1 MMVKL
6 LVTVGLLLSITAES
20 RAQDRKLKVLVFTYT
35 PSGESA
41 HEEPK
46 AAGQKAMD
54 EAVKDMNWELYHTK
68 NPAYFT
74 DANLAPYDVIFF
86 NNMCCTNA
94 IFPEASQRAAA
105 EKAFKDGKGY
115 VATHAV
121 GSATHQVTNW
131 PFLGVINGNANKYN
145 SHIGDKQPGVV
156 QVDDKDHYINQG
168 MPAQIQEGT
177 NEWFG
182 FPAVFPESLKVHLLL
197 SVKKGTPGVGT
208 QVPDPYLPVSWC
220 HYYRG
225 SRAFYT
231 SMGHFGDLF
240 TNPVFRG
247 HIFRAIEWAG
257 GRAPQTGSCGEPITG
272 VGIGSQTG
280 GGKRIFAERF
290 FSFRAAPLEI
300 SGATLEPGSFRVEV
314 FDSRGAKVA
323 QEAIQG
329 AKSFSLKVRKP
340 GTYFMRAFAG
350 KTWFTRRIAIL

>member
-1 MMVKL
+1 MVKL
-6 LVTVGLLLSITAES
+6 LVTVGLVLSVTA
-20 RAQDRKLKVLVFTYT
+20 RPQAQDRKLKILVYTYT

-54 EAVKDMNWELYHTK
+54 SAAKDMNWELYHTK
-68 NPAYFT
+68 DPAYFT
-74 DANLAPYDVIFF
+74 DANLASYNVIFF

-94 IFPEASQRAAA
+94 IFPQASQKAAA
-105 EKAFKDGKGY
+105 EKAFKSGVGY

-131 PFLGVINGNANKYN
+131 NFLGVINGNGDKYG
-145 SHIGDKQPGVV
+145 SHVGEKQPGVV

-168 MPAQIQEGT
+168 MPATIQEGT

-182 FPAVFPESLKVHLLL
+182 FPAVFPESLKVHVLL

-208 QVPDPYLPVSWC
+208 QVSDPFLPVSWC

-240 TNPVFRG
+240 TNAVFRG
-247 HIFRAIEWAG
+247 HIFRALEWAG
-257 GRAPQTGSCGEPITG
+257 GRGPQSGVCGEPIVSGLKGASRTG
-272 VGIGSQTG
+272 AKNV
-280 GGKRIFAERF
+280 FPERF
-290 FSFRAAPLEI
+290 FSFRSARLGVE
-300 SGATLEPGSFRVEV
+300 GATLEGGSFRVEI
-314 FDSRGAKVA
+314 FDSRGAKVN
-323 QEAIQG
+323 QESIEG
-329 AKSFSLKVRKP
+329 AKSFSLKVAKP
-340 GTYFMRAFAG
+340 GTYIMRAYAG
-350 KTWFTRRIAIL
+350 NAWFTRRIAIL

>member
-1 MMVKL
+1 MIKL
-6 LVTVGLLLSITAES
+6 VVAVGVVLSMIAKPQ
-20 RAQDRKLKVLVFTYT
+20 AQDRKLKILVFTYT
-35 PSGESA
+35 PSGESS

-54 EAVKDMNWELYHTK
+54 EAVKEMNWELYHTK

-94 IFPEASQRAAA
+94 VFPQDSQRAAA
-105 EKAFKDGKGY
+105 EAAFKAGKGY

-121 GSATHQVTNW
+121 GAATRMTTNW
-131 PFLGVINGNANKYN
+131 PFLGVINGNGDKYEE
-145 SHIGDKQPGVV
+145 HGAKQPGVV
-156 QVDDKDHYINQG
+156 QVDDKDHYINKG
-168 MPAQIQEGT
+168 MPATIQEGT

-197 SVKKGTPGVGT
+197 SIKKGTPGVGT
-208 QVPDPYLPVSWC
+208 QVSDPYLPISWC

-240 TNPVFRG
+240 TNAVFRG
-247 HIFRAIEWAG
+247 HIFRALEWAG
-257 GRAPQTGSCGEPITG
+257 GRAPQSGACGEPTTG
-272 VGIGSQTG
+272 LNGERSGSA
-280 GGKRIFAERF
+280 KSVFAERF
-290 FSFRAAPLEI
+290 FSFRAASLELR
-300 SGATLEPGSFRVEV
+300 GATLEPGSFRIEL

-323 QEAIQG
+323 EEVIQG
-329 AKSFSLKVRKP
+329 AKSFSVKVRKP
-340 GTYFMRAFAG
+340 GTYVVRAFAG
-350 KTWFTRRIAIL
+350 KDPFTRRIVLL

>member
-1 MMVKL
+1 MLKL
-6 LVTVGLLLSITAES
+6 LFTVGLVLSMAAKPQ
-20 RAQDRKLKVLVFTYT
+20 AQDRKLKILHYTYT
-35 PSGESA
+35 PSGESS

-46 AAGQKAMD
+46 AAGIKAMD
-54 EAVKDMNWELYHTK
+54 EAAKEMNWEIYHTK
-68 NPAYFT
+68 SPAYFT

-86 NNMCCTNA
+86 NNMCCTNG

-105 EKAFKDGKGY
+105 EAAFKAGKGY

-131 PFLGVINGNANKYN
+131 SFLGVINGNANKYN

-168 MPAQIQEGT
+168 MPATIQEGT

-182 FPAVFPESLKVHLLL
+182 FPATFPDSLKVHLLL

-208 QVPDPYLPVSWC
+208 QVPEAYLPVSWC

-247 HIFRAIEWAG
+247 HIFRALEWAG
-257 GRAPQTGSCGEPITG
+257 GRAPLTGTCGEPISG
-272 VGIGSQTG
+272 VGIGSQSS
-280 GGKRIFAERF
+280 GKWVFAERF

-300 SGATLEPGSFRVEV
+300 SGATLAPGSFRIEL
-314 FDSRGAKVA
+314 FDSRGAKVT

-329 AKSFSLKVRKP
+329 AKSFSIKVRKP
-340 GTYFMRAFAG
+340 GAYFMRAFAG
-350 KTWFTRRIAIL
+350 TAWFTRRIVIL